1 MDEQLVRNNKM
12 SGHTTLVGVA
22 AMVFSMEIMQW
33 EESGRF
39 GHQSG
44 PESIA
49 SFGDVKLSS
58 LAASVVA
65 NPRLYNPWGQNV
77 SLRGG

>member
-1 MDEQLVRNNKM
+1 M
-12 SGHTTLVGVA
+12 SGNTTLVSVA
-22 AMVFSMEIMQW
+22 AMVFSMEIMRW
-33 EESGRF
+33 EENHRL

-58 LAASVVA
+58 LAASA
-65 NPRLYNPWGQNV
+65 AASPRSYNPWRQMTA
-77 SLRGG
+77 